1 MKRIEVRLS
10 LDVVAPLLDV
20 IKAASD
26 ALCEALAV
34 PTAPDEIDVD
44 LRVAWRAELLAAQNR
59 EVGELLGLFDS
70 EFFVSGVVAFDGAN
84 AELILRACAAV
95 RLQVRE
101 QHLAHLPE
109 LALESGDLELTS
121 LDETTRKAFMCYLF
135 LATVQELIIEHLDD
149 VILEG

>member
-26 ALCEALAV
+26 ALSEALAV

-44 LRVAWRAELLAAQNR
+44 LRVAWRAELLATQNR
-59 EVGELLGLFDS
+59 EVGELLGLLDS

>member
-26 ALCEALAV
+26 ALSEALAV

-44 LRVAWRAELLAAQNR
+44 LRVAWRAELLATQNR

-84 AELILRACAAV
+84 AELILRACAGV

-135 LATVQELIIEHLDD
+135 LPTVQELIIEHLDD